1 MEKLQPSYIANEN
14 VKWYSYCGP
23 VVQQLLNT
31 SQNCHITQ
39 QSHWVQF
46 WKVPFMPLYFY
57 KRPTLICV
65 FVNQKEIQK
74 GSSFTKKDSSLF
86 YPISAYKRCHMNALL
101 SDGWVSLYLLK
112 RFENRYSNKRASWW
126 LTNKESTWNT
136 GAVGDVGLIPGSGRS
151 PGKRNGYPR
160 QYSSGKFHGLRSLAG
175 YSLWGR
181 RVGHD

>member
-31 SQNCHITQ
+31 SQNCHISQ

-126 LTNKESTWNT
+126 LTNKEST
-136 GAVGDVGLIPGSGRS
+136 
-151 PGKRNGYPR
+151 
-160 QYSSGKFHGLRSLAG
+160 
-175 YSLWGR
+175 
-181 RVGHD
+181 